1 MTFGQNLKSIFQAN
15 SGGLSS
21 KRVCG
26 VLGWLVCLVLF
37 VWAFV
42 ANKQVPDFGDFIIIA
57 SSSMLGIDSLSNMFS
72 KSVQK

>member
-1 MTFGQNLKSIFQAN
+1 MTFSQNLKSIFQAN

-26 VLGWLVCLVLF
+26 VLGWIVCLVLF
-37 VWAFV
+37 VWAFIV
-42 ANKQVPDFGDFIIIA
+42 DRQVPDFGDFVIIA
-57 SSSMLGIDSLSNMFS
+57 SSSMLGIDSLSNMFT

>member
-1 MTFGQNLKSIFQAN
+1 MTFSQNLKSIFQAN

-37 VWAFV
+37 VWAFI
-42 ANKQVPDFGDFIIIA
+42 ANKQVPDFGDFVIIA
-57 SSSMLGIDSLSNMFS
+57 SSSMLGIDSLSNMFT